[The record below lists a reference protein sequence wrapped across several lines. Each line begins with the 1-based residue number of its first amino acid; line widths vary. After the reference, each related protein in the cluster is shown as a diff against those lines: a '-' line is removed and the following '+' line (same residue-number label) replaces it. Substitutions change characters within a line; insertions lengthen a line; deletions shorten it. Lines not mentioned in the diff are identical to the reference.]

1 MFTVITPTLNAQ
13 RLECINSVSS
23 QKFAEHIIVDGG
35 SNDSTIDIA
44 KSKNVKIIETKDS
57 SIYQAINIGIK
68 SSKTNYISFLN
79 CDDYYPDSNI
89 LKRVNQIFENF
100 CSIDLVYGN
109 CKFVDINDNFLYR
122 HYPDRKLIFKNAL
135 KQLFT
140 ISHHLVFL
148 KEICF

>member
-13 RLECINSVSS
+13 RFLPECINSVSS

-122 HYPDRKLIFKNAL
+122 HYPDRKLIFK
-135 KQLFT
+135 KCT
-140 ISHHLVFL
+140 
-148 KEICF
+148 